1 MEIVSGPVG
10 FERKPSG
17 GFESLDFLKVEA
29 AGDGLKSKASA
40 RPSGM
45 RGPALRRSH
54 RSNRK
59 KKECCFIFCLMVLFI
74 LVVVINKW

>member
-10 FERKPSG
+10 FERKTSR
-17 GFESLDFLKVEA
+17 GFEILDFLKVAA
-29 AGDGLKSKASA
+29 AGDGLNRKASV
-40 RPSGM
+40 RPYGM

-54 RSNRK
+54 RSNR

>member
-10 FERKPSG
+10 FERKTSR
-17 GFESLDFLKVEA
+17 GFEILDFLKVEA

-40 RPSGM
+40 RPYGM

-59 KKECCFIFCLMVLFI
+59 KKSVALYSV
-74 LVVVINKW
+74 

>member
-40 RPSGM
+40 RPYGM

-59 KKECCFIFCLMVLFI
+59 KRVLLYI
-74 LVVVINKW
+74 LSDGFVHPCGCH